1 MNISRVA
8 IVTGAGSPTG
18 IGFACAQRL
27 VADGF
32 AVVMA
37 STTPRIHDRADEVA
51 QSTVGGIAVG
61 VAADL
66 TALDGVATVRSAAE
80 RMGTVVALVNNAGMM
95 SLAAGSDAN
104 VPIEQLSLAQWN
116 DGLARNLTTAFLM
129 SQAVVPSMRANHF
142 GRIVNIASTTGAVVA
157 MPEQTV
163 YSAAK
168 AGMVGMT
175 RSLALE
181 VARAGVTVNA
191 IAPGWIDTAS
201 MTESERRAGCATP
214 VGRPGMPSEIAAC
227 VAYLVSEAAGY
238 TTGQLFTIDGANA
251 IVEDAAIFKP
261 LFA

>member
-1 MNISRVA
+1 MNSSRVA

-27 VADGF
+27 AADGF

-37 STTPRIHDRADEVA
+37 STTPRIHDRANEVA
-51 QSTVGGIAVG
+51 RSTVGGVATG
-61 VAADL
+61 VIADL
-66 TALDGVATVRSAAE
+66 TALDGVAAVMDAAQ
-80 RMGTVVALVNNAGMM
+80 RMGTVIALVNNAGMM

-104 VPIEQLSLAQWN
+104 MPIEQLSLGQWN

-168 AGMVGMT
+168 AGMVGLT

-201 MTESERRAGCATP
+201 HADTP
-214 VGRPGMPSEIAAC
+214 HAA
-227 VAYLVSEAAGY
+227 
-238 TTGQLFTIDGANA
+238 
-251 IVEDAAIFKP
+251 
-261 LFA
+261 